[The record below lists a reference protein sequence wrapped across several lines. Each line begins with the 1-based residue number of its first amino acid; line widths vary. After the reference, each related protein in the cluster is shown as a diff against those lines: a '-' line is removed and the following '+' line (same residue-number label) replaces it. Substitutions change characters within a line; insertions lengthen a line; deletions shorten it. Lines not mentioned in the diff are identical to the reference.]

1 VDYWNDLGWPDRFA
15 QARFTKRQ
23 RQLARVNRS
32 RIIYTPQLV
41 LQGQDFHRYGRFRQS
56 VEQINQTPAQAQI
69 DLKVTPKSGVLYIVA
84 QANIAEAA
92 LRRDAS
98 VFIALYE
105 NNLQSDVKAGENAGR
120 TLHHQFVVR
129 KWIGP
134 LALNARG
141 QLRWSR
147 AVALAKDW
155 KTKDVG
161 AFACVFNT
169 RTSHTLQ
176 AVAVSLND

>member
-1 VDYWNDLGWPDRFA
+1 MSIL
-15 QARFTKRQ
+15 
-23 RQLARVNRS
+23 S
-32 RIIYTPQLV
+32 
-41 LQGQDFHRYGRFRQS
+41 
-56 VEQINQTPAQAQI
+56 
-69 DLKVTPKSGVLYIVA
+69 IVA

-147 AVALAKDW
+147 SVALAKDW
-155 KTKDVG
+155 KTKDIGVV
-161 AFACVFNT
+161 ACVFNT
-169 RTSHTLQ
+169 RTSQTLQ